1 VKGFL
6 QRTLLR
12 WEEIPVGP
20 SFRFLKGNILLYGY
34 LFHVIMDFLKKQVNI
49 TEYSGKKQ
57 RVQLFRCQRNT
68 VLSPCSYPIDPSR

>member
-1 VKGFL
+1 MKGFL

-34 LFHVIMDFLKKQVNI
+34 VFHVIMDFFKK
-49 TEYSGKKQ
+49 TSEYY
-57 RVQLFRCQRNT
+57 RVFREET
-68 VLSPCSYPIDPSR
+68 KSAIV